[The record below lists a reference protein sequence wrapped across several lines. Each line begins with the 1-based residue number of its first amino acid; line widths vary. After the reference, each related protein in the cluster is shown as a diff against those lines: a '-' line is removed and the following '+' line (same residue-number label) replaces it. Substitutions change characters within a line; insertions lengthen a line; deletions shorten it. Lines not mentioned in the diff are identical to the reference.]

1 MQFAVLRSL
10 SKGSPYFSLCEGGGD
25 ARFSVPFRSV
35 RAGAAIILRG
45 VECRGRDGSA
55 VAIVGLPGVEVLNCG
70 LWERWRTIGGSLL
83 ILRTIGSCVEISAG
97 AAAVLCNV
105 CSTAGDWLLWSL
117 CISGIRVAVVRCLQ
131 LVI

>member
-1 MQFAVLRSL
+1 MLAF
-10 SKGSPYFSLCEGGGD
+10 
-25 ARFSVPFRSV
+25 PFRSV

-55 VAIVGLPGVEVLNCG
+55 VAIVCLPGVEVLNCG

-105 CSTAGDWLLWSL
+105 CSTAGDWLLWFFGP
-117 CISGIRVAVVRCLQ
+117 CVFPVFGWPWCVACN
-131 LVI
+131 